1 MTLFDKTMNWVRKRY
16 YILLIVPY
24 LVGLAGFFIP
34 QTRSLFMQL
43 TPLML
48 AYSFFL
54 VVAEEWTW
62 LKKGWYKIGIV
73 FVVGLLAEIVGVNT
87 GLLFGDYEYGSAV
100 GPKLMGVPLLIG
112 TNWVMLSVAAISVSS
127 QIFTSRW
134 LAALLTGAL
143 ITAFDMLL
151 EPVAIKYGWWTWNSV
166 DVPAFNYLCWFILGV
181 LFGFLLFKKNVKTN
195 RSFYMLIVQALFF
208 IVLLNLEL

>member
-1 MTLFDKTMNWVRKRY
+1 MNWVRKRY
-16 YILLIVPY
+16 FILLVVPY

-34 QTRSLFMQL
+34 QTRTLFMQL

-62 LKKGWYKIGIV
+62 LKKRWYHMVIV
-73 FVVGLLAEIVGVNT
+73 FTVGILAEIIGVNT
-87 GLLFGDYEYGSAV
+87 GYLFGDYAYGSAV
-100 GPKLMGVPLLIG
+100 GPKLLGVPILIG
-112 TNWVMLSVAAISVSS
+112 TNWVMLSVAAFSISA
-127 QIFTSRW
+127 QIFNHRF
-134 LAALLTGAL
+134 LIALLTGAL

-166 DVPAFNYLCWFILGV
+166 DVPAFNYVCWLILGI
-181 LFGFLLFKKNVKTN
+181 LFGFLLYNKSIKTN
-195 RSFYMLIVQALFF
+195 RSFYMLIIQALFF
-208 IVLLNLEL
+208 MVLLNLEL